1 ERRLMP
7 EYVEQFFA
15 RACERLDVRLERRA
29 DGLWRI
35 DHVPATLRAE
45 RLASIKR
52 LGRPEQGYRKLTF
65 RKEERARAEHEDAE
79 LLSPGHPLYAATVEV
94 LEERL
99 AGARGAVAYYV
110 APWASEPFPIH
121 FFAYE
126 VKGQGM
132 SGEDE
137 VAYAELV
144 AITEE
149 GGEPTVVGADV
160 LHDLTPVATTPAGA
174 EPATQ
179 DEVERARDFVK
190 VKVQNDAV
198 RAKREERGEQAA
210 V

>member
-1 ERRLMP
+1 
-7 EYVEQFFA
+7 
-15 RACERLDVRLERRA
+15 
-29 DGLWRI
+29 
-35 DHVPATLRAE
+35 
-45 RLASIKR
+45 
-52 LGRPEQGYRKLTF
+52 
-65 RKEERARAEHEDAE
+65 
-79 LLSPGHPLYAATVEV
+79 
-94 LEERL
+94 
-99 AGARGAVAYYV
+99 
-110 APWASEPFPIH
+110 
-121 FFAYE
+121 
-126 VKGQGM
+126 
-132 SGEDE
+132 

-210 V
+210 VRRRYLLEAMAAQRRVLEEKWSELDDRVYRGEEAAKLARDEAQRRLDDLERRREEKLKAFDQLGVIRPGPVTYLGSALVGPAPGPEDAVTGSMRNDKEVEAAAMDVALAWERQQGWEP